1 MKALYKDLLN
11 TGAFLFAAI
20 VLLFMLGQWLV
31 APNYKLNNEQLHA
44 RATSNQRW
52 VLPYQLAEMIAAN
65 RLEDQLLV
73 DLRDA
78 EAFAEGS
85 LPGAINIPFDRLL
98 ESKSMKKLK
107 SARSVV
113 LFAGQE
119 EKTAVAGLLLQSQ
132 GIERLKMLSA
142 NYAYLKS
149 HVWDTYQPAAA
160 FSHSEKARFDYGR
173 FFRQAPGQQ
182 QQNTKS
188 VPKITEVE
196 MVNVDGGC

>member
-11 TGAFLFAAI
+11 TGAFVFVAI

-31 APNYKLNNEQLHA
+31 APNYKLNNAQLHA
-44 RATSNQRW
+44 LATSDQHW

-65 RLEDQLLV
+65 RLEDQMLV

-78 EAFAEGS
+78 EVFAEGS
-85 LPGAINIPFDRLL
+85 LPDAINIPFDQLL
-98 ESKSMKKLK
+98 ESKSIKKIK
-107 SARSVV
+107 SAKSVV

-132 GIERLKMLSA
+132 GIEGLKMLST

-160 FSHSEKARFDYGR
+160 FNHSEKAHFDYSR
-173 FFRQAPGQQ
+173 YFRQASDQQ
-182 QQNTKS
+182 QQNAKS

-196 MVNVDGGC
+196 MESVDGGC